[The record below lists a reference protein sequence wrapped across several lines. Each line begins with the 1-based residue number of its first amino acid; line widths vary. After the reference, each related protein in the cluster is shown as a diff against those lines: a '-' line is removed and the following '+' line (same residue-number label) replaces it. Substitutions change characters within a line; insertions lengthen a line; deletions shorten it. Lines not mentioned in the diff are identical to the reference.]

1 MLILRALTL
10 LKKRSKYSNNRAAQ
24 NENCWIFH
32 LFSHFEPLLPA
43 GCWAYV
49 GSKPSNHCNESH
61 TVLAPHSRAPGGVA
75 GFVFVWDVVSNLPL
89 SVGRG
94 SVRYWWFSP
103 TEQAWRIDILFS
115 TAALSTLLFVPR
127 VKANPIICSCSSTW
141 LCTMKSS
148 TFFLLVAEMTTYG
161 TLPFGIDEARCLHIP
176 YPNVALKGHGF
187 GKGLCRE
194 NQNRA
199 PTHAA
204 GTHSWLQTDS
214 LCPCNTTAT
223 ATCEHSGHWA
233 QIATR
238 WASWEQG
245 HVRASRGNSKATA
258 VGTELWGEKSEGL
271 AVPQPQSLS
280 LQHTGRVQPNSSPPI
295 FTTQAFQVKQQSL
308 QLITVWISPV
318 LPYLLLSFQLNL
330 SNGIGLRFPFWSKGM
345 HLNEPRRCE
354 AVARALPNTLPAPR
368 SALCGSAAGRT
379 SGRQQ

>member
-223 ATCEHSGHWA
+223 ATCEHSSHWA
-233 QIATR
+233 QIATGCEGLT
-238 WASWEQG
+238 WEFKS
-245 HVRASRGNSKATA
+245 HSRGHRALRRKEWRACCATA
-258 VGTELWGEKSEGL
+258 SIPLSAAHRQG
-271 AVPQPQSLS
+271 AAQQQPTDIHHSSLS
-280 LQHTGRVQPNSSPPI
+280 GQATVSTVNYCLNFSSSALSAAFLPAES
-295 FTTQAFQVKQQSL
+295 FKWNWTT
-308 QLITVWISPV
+308 
-318 LPYLLLSFQLNL
+318 LSFL
-330 SNGIGLRFPFWSKGM
+330 
-345 HLNEPRRCE
+345 E
-354 AVARALPNTLPAPR
+354 
-368 SALCGSAAGRT
+368 
-379 SGRQQ
+379 